1 MGEVIL
7 VDKNDNIVWYK
18 NRNNLSNSDIVR
30 VSVLNVINSQWD
42 TLLSRRSF
50 LKKNNPWEWWPA
62 VSWMNEKWESPE
74 QSIIKETKQEIGIN
88 LYNLERITK
97 INLKTNLNIVSIF
110 FESIVDLPE
119 SDFVPDQKE
128 VIEVKWFTKK
138 DLQKILDKSSNIF
151 LTSPLKIA

>member
-7 VDKNDNIVWYK
+7 VDKNDNIVGYK

-30 VSVLNVINSQWD
+30 VSVLNVINSQGD

-50 LKKNNPWEWWPA
+50 LKKNNPGEWGPA
-62 VSWMNEKWESPE
+62 VSGMNEKGESPE